1 MSEVTLNRRQIGE
14 SDLPVYRGISL
25 ADITLVDTPE
35 KVSSACQA
43 LLTASV
49 IGFDTESKPT
59 FRKGEVS
66 TGPHLVQ
73 LATDAQVFLFPVVV
87 EANHA
92 LLKQVLES
100 HQVKK
105 VGFGLGND
113 RSALLSRLGIE
124 LNNVLDL
131 GEVLRGPG
139 HRGTVGAKVAVAHY
153 FGEKL
158 LKSKRVGT
166 SNWANRRLDERQML
180 YAANDAHV
188 ALKIFHAWSR
198 TAKIPP
204 APAQPQENT

>member
-113 RSALLSRLGIE
+113 RSALRSRLGIE
-124 LNNVLDL
+124 LNHVLDL

-204 APAQPQENT
+204 APAQPQENP

>member
-1 MSEVTLNRRQIGE
+1 MAAMSEVTLNRRQIGE

-35 KVSSACQA
+35 KVASACQA
-43 LLTASV
+43 LLSSSLVA
-49 IGFDTESKPT
+49 FDTESKPT

-73 LATDAQVFLFPVVV
+73 LATDARVFLFPVAI

-92 LLKQVLES
+92 PLKQVLES

-113 RSALLSRLGIE
+113 RSALRSRLGIE

-139 HRGTVGAKVAVAHY
+139 HRGTVGAKVAVAY
-153 FGEKL
+153 FFGQKL
-158 LKSKRVGT
+158 QKSKKVGT
-166 SNWANRRLDERQML
+166 SNWASPQLNERQL
-180 YAANDAHV
+180 RYAADDAQV
-188 ALKIFHAWSR
+188 ALRVYRAWLQSR
-198 TAKIPP
+198 REAVL
-204 APAQPQENT
+204 A